1 MKDEQSDYRAA
12 RIQAAV
18 VRTVAGE
25 MEREGLG
32 PNENDELRAQALEE
46 SARLVGLSV
55 ARTASPIRSTDP
67 GRTPAALAGDGS
79 RGRVLVVEDDDAT
92 RTAIA
97 RGLAPAYEIVTARD
111 GAEGIELASGQ
122 TFDAIVTDIGMPE
135 VDGITMIDRI
145 RARASS
151 PMIPVVFLTGET
163 APEQVIAGLAGGA
176 VAYLVKPV
184 DLELLDQE
192 LQWALD
198 AARGAHAVADGAP
211 RRTR

>member
-1 MKDEQSDYRAA
+1 MKDEQSVYRAA

-67 GRTPAALAGDGS
+67 GRTTAALAGDGS